1 MYVRFNN
8 VFIPYAVYSQLLS
21 TTSAVFD
28 MFVCISCMCLRV
40 RVDLI
45 QPLKLRPYGAIQI
58 CLLLLLLLEIMNV
71 VRSFRSVLDCVI
83 LQAEYTS
90 VTVLYRSTP

>member
-1 MYVRFNN
+1 MYVRFDN

-28 MFVCISCMCLRV
+28 TFVCIPCMCLRV

-58 CLLLLLLLEIMNV
+58 CLLLLLLLLLLLEIMNV
-71 VRSFRSVLDCVI
+71 VRLFRSVLDCVI
-83 LQAEYTS
+83 LQAE
-90 VTVLYRSTP
+90 